1 MVGMSYWSLVNADC
15 LHVPH
20 ARLCVLC
27 RYGWILQ
34 SLWCCRMCKSVG
46 NTKLGLGEILFHA
59 FVDCCVNSVL
69 WLKFPLPK
77 YKVSG
82 IYKPQICRKLAA
94 RLRLIV
100 AARLRQT
107 RFSYANYFS
116 GALLLHTMCATR
128 MQRTVV
134 AHCSGT
140 QCASQVCGAQL
151 SRTVLVHNV
160 RHKFA
165 AHNCRALFW
174 YTMCAASLQ
183 RTVVAHCSVC
193 HNAHTVAV
201 HCAVPPPPPP
211 PPQPPVY
218 LPTPIYFFSSLPP
231 GGVWEK
237 MWGWLECYKNLGV
250 GMGKNVG
257 VGGWYGLSEK

>member
-1 MVGMSYWSLVNADC
+1 MSVQAF
-15 LHVPH
+15 H
-20 ARLCVLC
+20 
-27 RYGWILQ
+27 
-34 SLWCCRMCKSVG
+34 
-46 NTKLGLGEILFHA
+46 KL
-59 FVDCCVNSVL
+59 
-69 WLKFPLPK
+69 PLPK

-100 AARLRQT
+100 AARLPQT

-116 GALLLHTMCATR
+116 GALLLHTMCATS

-140 QCASQVCGAQL
+140 QCAPQVCGAQL

-201 HCAVPPPPPP
+201 HCAVPPPPPLPHPNPQFITP
-211 PPQPPVY
+211 PPYIFLVPFPQ
-218 LPTPIYFFSSLPP
+218 
-231 GGVWEK
+231 GECEK
-237 MWGWLECYKNLGV
+237 
-250 GMGKNVG
+250 KNVG
-257 VGGWYGLSEK
+257 MVGVLQKSGGGDGKKM